1 MEISG
6 PKAQTEYLK
15 DLLPTLK
22 KKDLWRLVNDNE
34 IYVAGQQEPGIDSQ
48 YLRKVLLKEY
58 WLPLYKNL
66 IILPA
71 RYWPEKIEIY

>member
-34 IYVAGQQEPGIDSQ
+34 IYVAG
-48 YLRKVLLKEY
+48 
-58 WLPLYKNL
+58 
-66 IILPA
+66 
-71 RYWPEKIEIY
+71 